1 MEYLPY
7 KDLSYLINRK
17 EIVPESLLKQI
28 SYSLLNTIEYMHQ
41 RGVAHRDIK
50 PDNILIHIENNVHFY

>member
-7 KDLSYLINRK
+7 KDLSFLISRK
-17 EIVPESLLKQI
+17 ENIPESLLKEI
-28 SYSLLNTIEYMHQ
+28 GYSLLNTIEYMHQ

-50 PDNILIHIENNVHFY
+50 PDNILIDVENDV